1 MNTIKLAV
9 IGGGSSYTPELIEG
23 IIQRVETLPV
33 KEIYLV
39 DVEEGLEKLSIIEGL
54 TRRMVEKAGLDIHVV
69 ATLDRREAIR
79 GAQFVMTQFR
89 VGGLKARA
97 NDERIPLKYNVIG
110 QETTGPGGFAKA
122 LRTIPVI
129 LDICRDIEE
138 LAPDAWLINFTNPA
152 GIVTEAVL
160 KHTNVKSMGLCN
172 VPISM
177 QHDVA
182 SSLNEKP
189 EDTYIS
195 FAGLNHMV
203 WGHKVSVNGVD
214 RTQDAINALIENGSG
229 SMKNI
234 AETPFNPE
242 FIRAINVIPCPYHRY
257 FYLKNTM
264 LEEEMKSAETVGTR
278 AEQVMKT
285 EEELF
290 QIYADQ
296 DLREKPKQ
304 LEQRGGAHYSTVSL
318 NLVDAIWNDRKTI
331 HTVNTLNNGAISNI
345 ASNVSVEINAVVGST
360 GATPLTFGDMPDEL
374 HGLMQQV
381 KSYESLTVEA
391 AVTKNRA
398 KALLALAANPFIPDA
413 TVAEQIL
420 DDILEINK
428 LQLS

>member
-23 IIQRVETLPV
+23 IIQRVGTLPV
-33 KEIYLV
+33 EEIYLV
-39 DVEEGLEKLSIIEGL
+39 DVEDGQEKLSIIEGL
-54 TRRMVEKAGLDIHVV
+54 TCRMIEQAGLNIKVV
-69 ATLDRREAIR
+69 ATQDRKEAIR

-89 VGGLKARA
+89 VGGLEARA
-97 NDERIPLKYNVIG
+97 RDERIPLKYNIIG

-160 KHTNVKSMGLCN
+160 RHTNVKSMGLCN

-182 SSLNEKP
+182 SSINEKP
-189 EDTYIS
+189 EDIYIR

-203 WGHKVSVNGVD
+203 WGHKVTVNGID
-214 RTQDAINALIENGSG
+214 RTQDAINALIESGGS

-257 FYLKNTM
+257 FYLKSIM
-264 LEEEMKSAETVGTR
+264 LEEEMKSAKTVGTR

-290 QIYADQ
+290 QIYANQ
-296 DLREKPKQ
+296 NLRAKPKQ
-304 LEQRGGAHYSTVSL
+304 LEKRGGAHYSTVSL
-318 NLVDAIWNDRKTI
+318 NLVDAIWNNRKTI
-331 HTVNTLNNGAISNI
+331 HVVNTLNNGAISNI
-345 ASNVSVEINAVVGST
+345 ASDVSVEINAIVDSE
-360 GATPLTFGDMPDEL
+360 GAHPLTFGEMPKEL

-398 KALLALAANPFIPDA
+398 KALLALTANPFVPDA
-413 TVAEQIL
+413 MIAEQIL
-420 DDILEINK
+420 DDILKQNK
-428 LQLS
+428 LRMS